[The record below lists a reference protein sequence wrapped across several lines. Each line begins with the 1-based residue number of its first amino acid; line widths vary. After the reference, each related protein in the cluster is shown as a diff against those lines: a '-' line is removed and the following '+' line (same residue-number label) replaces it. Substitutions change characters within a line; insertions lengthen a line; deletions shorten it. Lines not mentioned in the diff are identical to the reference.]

1 MTAISLQA
9 TQNDII
15 RQVLNTQDMNLLS
28 KIKSLFVK
36 EEEDNAC
43 MIAENPSMTKQEV
56 LAGLDEAFHE
66 LKMYREGKLEL
77 KPLEEVLDEL

>member
-36 EEEDNAC
+36 KEEDNAC

-56 LAGLDEAFHE
+56 LVGLDEAFHE

>member
-36 EEEDNAC
+36 KEEDDAC
-43 MIAENPSMTKQEV
+43 VVSEKTCMTKREV

-66 LKMYREGKLEL
+66 LKMYRDGKLEL